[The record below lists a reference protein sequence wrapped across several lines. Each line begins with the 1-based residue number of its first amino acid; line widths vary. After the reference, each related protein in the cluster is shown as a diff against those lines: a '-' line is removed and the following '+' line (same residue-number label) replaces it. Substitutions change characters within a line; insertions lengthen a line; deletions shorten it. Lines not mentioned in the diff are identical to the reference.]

1 MTRSLFG
8 PGVSHTPHHPM
19 DELALM
25 EKWIRILDR
34 VAASI
39 CFTVGGLIAMAG
51 IAFIAVTYLDHG
63 TMSGHE
69 FTLIIAATMLATGGS
84 LTYAA
89 RSMRLH
95 SRWRWVIH
103 ALPIII
109 FLAGYSLAILLSDSF
124 IGL

>member
-1 MTRSLFG
+1 MTRSPFG

-25 EKWIRILDR
+25 EKWVRILDR
-34 VAASI
+34 IAASI
-39 CFTVGGLIAMAG
+39 FFTVGGLIAIAG
-51 IAFIAVTYLDHG
+51 VGFIIVTYLDHG

-89 RSMRLH
+89 RSMRQH

-103 ALPIII
+103 TLPIII

-124 IGL
+124 TGL

>member
-8 PGVSHTPHHPM
+8 PEVSNTPHHPL

-25 EKWIRILDR
+25 EKWVRILDR
-34 VAASI
+34 IAASI
-39 CFTVGGLIAMAG
+39 CLTVGGLIAIAG
-51 IAFIAVTYLDHG
+51 VLFIAVTYIDHG

-69 FTLIIAATMLATGGS
+69 FTLILAATMLATGMS
-84 LTYAA
+84 LAYAA
-89 RSMRLH
+89 RSMQRH
-95 SRWRWVIH
+95 SRWRWAVH

-124 IGL
+124 AGL

>member
-8 PGVSHTPHHPM
+8 PGVSHTPHHPI

-25 EKWIRILDR
+25 EKWVRILDR
-34 VAASI
+34 IAASI
-39 CFTVGGLIAMAG
+39 CLTLGGLIALAG
-51 IAFIAVTYLDHG
+51 VLFIAVTYMDHG

-69 FTLIIAATMLATGGS
+69 FTLMVAATMLATGGS

-89 RSMRLH
+89 RSMQQH
-95 SRWRWVIH
+95 SRWRWVLH

-109 FLAGYSLAILLSDSF
+109 LIAGYSLAILLSDSF
-124 IGL
+124 TGL